1 MVGGTSNQSFPAQAT
16 LKVWIRKGE
25 VRQVPTKG
33 WARGVWCMKTN
44 AFRTCGSHYGL
55 NISRLGCRKVKT
67 NTRNLW
73 GIGQELTNQLMRK
86 WPGLSETAVHVHHNV
101 WWDLSGN
108 PAKGP
113 RTSLWRH
120 FSVVMTPMQASS
132 GWGIS
137 VCGHLNSSVTCG
149 PVVPSQVVCS
159 AVFLPYLN
167 HFIPYTVVAHWHST
181 GYVCITAAMEIN
193 NRLKPRRSSS
203 SATCGHLT
211 QLFRPLTQF
220 SRPRYLFGN
229 QPMEVTCSPKP
240 GPAFIL

>member
-1 MVGGTSNQSFPAQAT
+1 
-16 LKVWIRKGE
+16 
-25 VRQVPTKG
+25 
-33 WARGVWCMKTN
+33 
-44 AFRTCGSHYGL
+44 
-55 NISRLGCRKVKT
+55 
-67 NTRNLW
+67 
-73 GIGQELTNQLMRK
+73 MRK

-101 WWDLSGN
+101 WWDLSVN

-167 HFIPYTVVAHWHST
+167 HILYFIFRNINTSLLTSLIALVNFVYTMWHRFEGVFCSSFCHLHHIVSQWWYRELTPYFVK
-181 GYVCITAAMEIN
+181 CI
-193 NRLKPRRSSS
+193 
-203 SATCGHLT
+203 
-211 QLFRPLTQF
+211 LFTNTNESIPSF
-220 SRPRYLFGN
+220 
-229 QPMEVTCSPKP
+229 
-240 GPAFIL
+240 

>member
-1 MVGGTSNQSFPAQAT
+1 MSRAVPMCYNSIRDKMV
-16 LKVWIRKGE
+16 E
-25 VRQVPTKG
+25 VRQEYCRAHHLTGNYSHGTPSHKLCLSTLPVL
-33 WARGVWCMKTN
+33 AL
-44 AFRTCGSHYGL
+44 CGS
-55 NISRLGCRKVKT
+55 T
-67 NTRNLW
+67 A
-73 GIGQELTNQLMRK
+73 NQLMRK

-167 HFIPYTVVAHWHST
+167 HW
-181 GYVCITAAMEIN
+181 
-193 NRLKPRRSSS
+193 
-203 SATCGHLT
+203 
-211 QLFRPLTQF
+211 FR
-220 SRPRYLFGN
+220 
-229 QPMEVTCSPKP
+229 
-240 GPAFIL
+240 

>member
-1 MVGGTSNQSFPAQAT
+1 
-16 LKVWIRKGE
+16 
-25 VRQVPTKG
+25 
-33 WARGVWCMKTN
+33 
-44 AFRTCGSHYGL
+44 
-55 NISRLGCRKVKT
+55 
-67 NTRNLW
+67 
-73 GIGQELTNQLMRK
+73 MRK

-113 RTSLWRH
+113 RTSLWRQ

-167 HFIPYTVVAHWHST
+167 YIFIFLLKNLAHKGLIFQHIK
-181 GYVCITAAMEIN
+181 V
-193 NRLKPRRSSS
+193 
-203 SATCGHLT
+203 
-211 QLFRPLTQF
+211 QD
-220 SRPRYLFGN
+220 
-229 QPMEVTCSPKP
+229 SPP
-240 GPAFIL
+240 GPLVFLQSLEMWPDWPHWKQERLSETMVMAIGFHKVLNIKVYLMVMANETRQIWGIW

>member
-1 MVGGTSNQSFPAQAT
+1 MT
-16 LKVWIRKGE
+16 LTLDFDGKVKFFKRVE
-25 VRQVPTKG
+25 VR
-33 WARGVWCMKTN
+33 
-44 AFRTCGSHYGL
+44 
-55 NISRLGCRKVKT
+55 
-67 NTRNLW
+67 
-73 GIGQELTNQLMRK
+73 
-86 WPGLSETAVHVHHNV
+86 HVHHNV

-120 FSVVMTPMQASS
+120 FSVVMTPMQVSS

-181 GYVCITAAMEIN
+181 GHVCITAAMEIN
-193 NRLKPRRSSS
+193 NRFKPRRSSS